1 MCSGWLLNFTTD
13 RRLAGLFALTL
24 ICFSRFTTETVEN
37 TTESVGS
44 SSIASTLILLRLFTT
59 VHFEFSTDFR
69 REREEGGDIK
79 LLVYE

>member
-1 MCSGWLLNFTTD
+1 MVGWSSFINVE
-13 RRLAGLFALTL
+13 FATV
-24 ICFSRFTTETVEN
+24 EKVEN

-59 VHFEFSTDFR
+59 VHFEFTTDFR
-69 REREEGGDIK
+69 REREEGDIK